1 MCALLMVSSAEADVS
16 YWTYIPNPPLF
27 EPATWGGKQIWRYTP
42 LHTLYHFL
50 ENFDLFE

>member
-27 EPATWGGKQIWRYTP
+27 EPATWGGETDLALYTTP
-42 LHTLYHFL
+42 HIVSFP
-50 ENFDLFE
+50 